1 MFNILVVCTANICRS
16 PAAQSFLR
24 LALKDTPASV
34 DSAGTL
40 AIDGNT
46 ADPMIQTLMH
56 ERGHQN
62 LSKHRSNILLPS
74 HVSKYQLILCMENS
88 HLTYLQKTNV
98 NSVGK
103 TMLLG
108 HWENLQ
114 EVADPIGKTQA
125 DYDHAL
131 VTMEKY
137 SMQWAKKIIDLGMF

>member
-1 MFNILVVCTANICRS
+1 MFNILVACTANICRS

-24 LALKDTPASV
+24 LALKDTLVSV
-34 DSAGTL
+34 DSAGIF

-46 ADPMIQTLMH
+46 ADPMIQTLMY

-62 LSKHRSNILLPS
+62 LSKHRSNVLLPS

-88 HLTYLQKTNV
+88 HLTYLQQANMS
-98 NSVGK
+98 SVGK
-103 TMLLG
+103 IMLLG

-114 EVADPIGKTQA
+114 EVADPTGQTRA

-131 VTMEKY
+131 VKMEKF
-137 SMQWAKKIIDLGMF
+137 SLQWANKIIDLGMF